1 MTITDTDTICA
12 IATPLGRSGVGIVRI
27 SGPDC
32 QRLSRQILGFDPKP
46 RKAYF
51 TEFHGPDSSIV
62 DRGIAIYFK
71 APNSFTGEDILELQG
86 HGGIFILNSILKS
99 VLDMG
104 CRIAR
109 PGEFS
114 ERSFI
119 NNKMDLAQVE
129 AIADLINA
137 NTEQA
142 AKSAF
147 RTLEGAFSQR
157 INELVASITEL
168 RVYLEA
174 AIDFTDEDI
183 DFISEGNT
191 VEKLQTIIDQTEA
204 VFKQARVGAILQEG
218 IKVAI
223 AGRPNA
229 GKSSLLNSLSGR
241 ETAIVTDIP
250 GTTRDTLKELIDVD
264 GIPVHIIDTAGLRQ
278 STDVVE
284 QEGVR
289 RAREVIENADLVM
302 LVADSQLMQDE
313 SGVLDQH
320 FAETQLPEQTLE
332 AGRLLV
338 VYNKIDLL
346 ESDRQPS
353 LPFSTLDRSLDRSL
367 DSSQDSSLDSSQEN
381 TRNSSK
387 FIAQVMIMGRQ
398 VPSVMVSAKTDAGI
412 DQLREQI
419 KNMVGYTAS
428 EEGSFSARER
438 HIRALRSACTA
449 LETANSQL
457 LGRGNLELV
466 AEDLRQAQNFL
477 GEITG
482 QVTSDDLLGQ
492 IFSTFCI
499 GK

>member
-12 IATPLGRSGVGIVRI
+12 IATAPGRSGVGIVRI

-32 QRLSRQILGFDPKP
+32 LSVSQQILGFSPEP

-51 TEFHGPDSSIV
+51 TDFHRSDSEII

-86 HGGIFILNSILKS
+86 HGGYFILNSILKTA
-99 VLDMG
+99 LEKG

-114 ERSFI
+114 ERAFL
-119 NNKMDLAQVE
+119 NNKMDLTQVE

-142 AKSAF
+142 ARSAF
-147 RTLEGAFSQR
+147 RTLEGEFSRR

-168 RVYLEA
+168 RIYLEA

-191 VEKLQTIIDQTEA
+191 VEKLDTIVGQIEA

-218 IKVAI
+218 INVAI

-241 ETAIVTDIP
+241 DSAIVTDIP
-250 GTTRDTLKELIDVD
+250 GTTRDTLKELIDID
-264 GIPVHIIDTAGLRQ
+264 GIPVHIIDTAGLRT
-278 STDVVE
+278 SADIVE

-289 RAREVIENADLVM
+289 RARQAIEDADLV
-302 LVADSQLMQDE
+302 LL
-313 SGVLDQH
+313 VLDSLSLQEAKENLDQL
-320 FAETQLPEQTLE
+320 FAETQLPEQVLDSD
-332 AGRLLV
+332 RLLV
-338 VYNKIDLL
+338 VFNKMDLL
-346 ESDRQPS
+346 ENSPS
-353 LPFSTLDRSLDRSL
+353 IGLITND
-367 DSSQDSSLDSSQEN
+367 QVQIMQ
-381 TRNSSK
+381 
-387 FIAQVMIMGRQ
+387 IA
-398 VPSVMVSAKTDAGI
+398 VPSVCVSAKTEDGI
-412 DQLREQI
+412 EKLRDRL
-419 KNMVGYTAS
+419 KSMVGYSTS
-428 EEGSFSARER
+428 EEGNFSARER
-438 HIRALRSACTA
+438 HIQALQSARKFLDSA
-449 LETANSQL
+449 ASQL
-457 LGRGNLELV
+457 RGAGNLELI
-466 AEDLRQAQNFL
+466 AEDLRQAQNSL

>member
-12 IATPLGRSGVGIVRI
+12 IATPPGRSGVGIIRL

-32 QRLSRQILGFDPKP
+32 QSLAARLLTFSPEP

-51 TEFHGPDSSIV
+51 SDFHGPDGEII
-62 DRGIAIYFK
+62 DRGVAIFFR
-71 APNSFTGEDILELQG
+71 APHSFTGEDILELQG
-86 HGGIFILNSILKS
+86 HGGVFILNSILKAA
-99 VLDMG
+99 LDMG
-104 CRIAR
+104 CRMAR

-114 ERSFI
+114 ERAFL
-119 NNKMDLAQVE
+119 NNKMDLTQVE

-147 RTLEGAFSQR
+147 RSLEGAFSTR
-157 INELVASITEL
+157 VNELVESITQL

-183 DFISEGNT
+183 DFISAGNA
-191 VEKLQTIIDQTEA
+191 VEKLAQIINQSRA
-204 VFKQARVGAILQEG
+204 VFEQARVGAILQEG
-218 IKVAI
+218 INVAI

-241 ETAIVTDIP
+241 DSAIVTDIP

-264 GIPVHIIDTAGLRQ
+264 GIPVHVIDTAGLRT
-278 STDVVE
+278 SADVVE

-289 RAREVIENADLVM
+289 RARQVIEQADVVLLV
-302 LVADSQLMQDE
+302 LDSQALLTSEEQ
-313 SGVLDQH
+313 LDRH
-320 FAETQLPEQTLE
+320 FTETHLPEELLQ
-332 AGRLLV
+332 GGKLLV
-338 VYNKIDLL
+338 VFNKRDLL
-346 ESDRQPS
+346 TAPQVRDLAARDR
-353 LPFSTLDRSLDRSL
+353 LALN
-367 DSSQDSSLDSSQEN
+367 DSE
-381 TRNSSK
+381 
-387 FIAQVMIMGRQ
+387 
-398 VPSVMVSAKTDAGI
+398 VPAVAVSARTGEGMDRLRA
-412 DQLREQI
+412 QL
-419 KNMVGYTAS
+419 KHLVGFSSS

-438 HIRALRSACTA
+438 HIRALLAAQGFLESASA
-449 LETANSQL
+449 QL
-457 LGRGNLELV
+457 QGAGNLELV
-466 AEDLRQAQNFL
+466 AEDLRQAQNAL

-482 QVTSDDLLGQ
+482 AVTSDDLLGQ

>member
-1 MTITDTDTICA
+1 MTDTDTICA
-12 IATPLGRSGVGIVRI
+12 IATPPGRSGVGIVRI
-27 SGPDC
+27 SGPAC
-32 QRLSRQILGFDPKP
+32 QNLSRQILGFVPEP

-51 TEFHGPDSSIV
+51 TEFHGPDSAVI
-62 DRGIAIYFK
+62 DRGIAIFFE

-86 HGGIFILNSILKS
+86 HGGIFILNSILKA

-104 CRIAR
+104 CRMAR

-147 RTLEGAFSQR
+147 RTLEGAFSDR
-157 INELVASITEL
+157 INELVTAITEL

-191 VEKLQTIIDQTEA
+191 SQKLRKIIDQTEA
-204 VFKQARVGAILQEG
+204 VFSQARVGAILQEG

-278 STDVVE
+278 STDIVE

-289 RAREVIENADLVM
+289 RARQVIENADLVL
-302 LVADSQLMQDE
+302 LVADSQLLLE
-313 SGVLDQH
+313 KSGALDHH
-320 FAETQLPEQTLE
+320 FAETQLPDQVLK

-346 ESDRQPS
+346 KSDQQQS
-353 LPFSTLDRSLDRSL
+353 LPH
-367 DSSQDSSLDSSQEN
+367 N
-381 TRNSSK
+381 N
-387 FIAQVMIMGRQ
+387 
-398 VPSVMVSAKTDAGI
+398 
-412 DQLREQI
+412 
-419 KNMVGYTAS
+419 
-428 EEGSFSARER
+428 
-438 HIRALRSACTA
+438 
-449 LETANSQL
+449 
-457 LGRGNLELV
+457 
-466 AEDLRQAQNFL
+466 
-477 GEITG
+477 
-482 QVTSDDLLGQ
+482 
-492 IFSTFCI
+492 
-499 GK
+499 

>member
-12 IATPLGRSGVGIVRI
+12 IATPPGRSGIGIVRI

-32 QRLSRQILGFDPKP
+32 QSLATRLLAFSPEPRQ
-46 RKAYF
+46 AYF
-51 TEFHGPDSSIV
+51 TDFHGLDGEVI
-62 DRGIAIYFK
+62 DRGVALFFR
-71 APNSFTGEDILELQG
+71 APHSFTGEDILELQG
-86 HGGIFILNSILKS
+86 HGGIFILNSILKAA
-99 VLDMG
+99 LDMG
-104 CRIAR
+104 CRMAR

-114 ERSFI
+114 ERSFL
-119 NNKMDLAQVE
+119 NNKMDLTQVE

-147 RTLEGAFSQR
+147 RSLEGAFSR
-157 INELVASITEL
+157 RVNDLVASITQL

-191 VEKLQTIIDQTEA
+191 VEKLDQIINRTKA
-204 VFKQARVGAILQEG
+204 VFEQARVGAILQEG
-218 IKVAI
+218 INVAI

-241 ETAIVTDIP
+241 DSAIVTDIP

-264 GIPVHIIDTAGLRQ
+264 GIPVHVIDTAGLRA

-289 RAREVIENADLVM
+289 RARRVIEQADLV
-302 LVADSQLMQDE
+302 LL
-313 SGVLDQH
+313 VLDCHSLMNNDELLEQH
-320 FAETQLPEQTLE
+320 FAETHLPEEVLQD
-332 AGRLLV
+332 GKLLV
-338 VYNKIDLL
+338 VFNKKDLL
-346 ESDRQPS
+346 TPGQA
-353 LPFSTLDRSLDRSL
+353 
-367 DSSQDSSLDSSQEN
+367 
-381 TRNSSK
+381 RNLTALCRPA
-387 FIAQVMIMGRQ
+387 INGCEIPAVA
-398 VPSVMVSAKTDAGI
+398 VSARTGDGV
-412 DQLREQI
+412 DRLRGEL
-419 KNMVGYTAS
+419 KHLVGFSSS

-438 HIRALRSACTA
+438 HIRALLAAQDFLDSA
-449 LETANSQL
+449 SRQL
-457 LGRGNLELV
+457 QGAGNLELV
-466 AEDLRQAQNFL
+466 AEDLRQAQNSL

-482 QVTSDDLLGQ
+482 TVTSDDLLGQ